1 MHPDT
6 NHARC
11 SSGSQSRTLGGNNS
25 SCSRS
30 RDKEFCAITKRFSIR
45 RMPRPVVRAG
55 RGHACPHHCS
65 RKPRRACG
73 SVDARRP
80 PPSRRPRPR
89 HSTRSRDHDLRRR
102 ISDAES
108 SRCAC
113 AGATAS
119 AGTKTW
125 WSSTRPRFPF
135 LGNHRSRR
143 TSNVAASLACMT
155 LHAVSYEVGVRE
167 LHDRLS
173 EHLDR
178 VERGV
183 DIVVTRRGRPIA
195 RLSGVA
201 AEDPL
206 EQLVRRGLITPPT
219 GPRRAKR
226 ARVKPRGS
234 VSDLVA
240 EQRR

>member
-1 MHPDT
+1 
-6 NHARC
+6 
-11 SSGSQSRTLGGNNS
+11 
-25 SCSRS
+25 
-30 RDKEFCAITKRFSIR
+30 
-45 RMPRPVVRAG
+45 
-55 RGHACPHHCS
+55 
-65 RKPRRACG
+65 
-73 SVDARRP
+73 
-80 PPSRRPRPR
+80 
-89 HSTRSRDHDLRRR
+89 
-102 ISDAES
+102 
-108 SRCAC
+108 
-113 AGATAS
+113 
-119 AGTKTW
+119 
-125 WSSTRPRFPF
+125 
-135 LGNHRSRR
+135 
-143 TSNVAASLACMT
+143 MT
-155 LHAVSYEVGVRE
+155 LHAGSYEVGVRE